1 MKTASR
7 WITSLVFDVATQH
20 GQAWQTSVAD
30 LARLPGVI
38 FDMGGGRPFQG
49 SIRPEMLGV
58 HTCYFSLDIRF
69 EAMPHVV
76 GDIMRLPLADE
87 SVDGILCNAVL
98 EHVPY
103 PQAAVNE
110 MYRVLKSGGIV
121 LVGVPFIYPY
131 HDVVDYFRFSDTA
144 LKEMFHSFYSVEITP
159 LGDYIFS
166 TALFLTGFNFEL
178 AKRLGLL
185 TNLLRFLLKTGATV
199 SSKFRTKP
207 GEMACAVRTRRIRR
221 RWQDSLERS
230 PVGWYLHARK

>member
-1 MKTASR
+1 MKTMSR
-7 WITSLVFDVATQH
+7 WITSLAFDVATQH
-20 GQAWQTSVAD
+20 EQAWKMAVAD
-30 LARLPGVI
+30 LACLPGVI
-38 FDMGGGRPFQG
+38 FDLGGGRPFQG

-58 HTCYFSLDIRF
+58 HTRYFSLDIRF

-110 MYRVLKSGGIV
+110 MYRVLKFGGI
-121 LVGVPFIYPY
+121 LMAGVPFIYPY
-131 HDVVDYFRFSDTA
+131 HDIIDYFRFSDTA
-144 LKEMFHSFYSVEITP
+144 LKEMFHSFHSVEIKP

-166 TALFLTGFNFEL
+166 TALFLTGFNFDL

-185 TNLLRFLLKTGATV
+185 TNLLRFLLRTGTTV
-199 SSKFRTKP
+199 SSQFRTKSNEIARE
-207 GEMACAVRTRRIRR
+207 GRVQRTKR
-221 RWQDSLERS
+221 RWQESLERS
-230 PVGWYLHARK
+230 PVGWYVHARK